1 MGGYF
6 STISKPQVDVKKGN
20 IVSPNSN
27 DGIKTTNDVSFT
39 PNVTKIEEGAAK
51 KAAAAKKVE
60 AATEGAS
67 KIAAAAREGEVEKV
81 EAAREGE
88 VEKVEAAT
96 EAATEGAEGAEE
108 AASKTIS
115 PNTTKEQPEQVITNG
130 KKYGDI
136 NFISWYCTV
145 LSRFA
150 YMIDKDFIT
159 YYYKVFGPVIP
170 VKLLETMNDYIK
182 TIDSAG
188 DDLTYFLEDYKMFKT
203 IPNYTAGN
211 FKLSLGNDINL
222 ELSTHKHKYSD
233 TEVGNYINFIPL
245 SEIVNAVIDE
255 IPVNLTPLLTSNQ
268 LKIIGNAKAI
278 NHAND
283 NESKEIQVGGSSNDY
298 LKYISIATS
307 NYGEIYVSCDTRFPN
322 MINVLFRGTYS
333 PKTLAS
339 YSKITSAWSYTM
351 GYSYADTE
359 EKYLYGIFK
368 LLADIIH
375 TLFNAIIYLVE
386 THLIPKINETDPTSK
401 ITLITTGHSLGGALT
416 TIFSYVWAEHIR
428 GIYENTKD
436 DEDKDKPEYKTMA
449 RINKNI
455 VCLSLAAPRVMNPD
469 LANYFC
475 LTHIMKDVYFKR
487 LTTRGDPIPT
497 QPSSVLNYAHPC
509 SSSNVKSSVKALSS
523 GFKNLFRKPTDTST
537 KIRDTHKEV
546 LEKRKKISED
556 CDTHYSLSLN
566 TNVPKYNSDL
576 KCSNV
581 KTNYIDVMDGL
592 FHVIY
597 LDISF
602 RGAIYLGR
610 FLAKYAA
617 AWSTALTLT
626 NITYEVPR
634 TNDFFGS
641 TVCRL
646 VFYDGGKKTSN
657 LFFSLDTVRN
667 IPKTVASR
675 GYEAVNPFASG
686 KLVEDVFMNYKSFN
700 RVIVDV
706 NKNNFNLPIDKSP
719 ADKWGLSGIKFVA
732 GKYTQLANAVTL
744 GVVKND
750 TSPDTNR
757 GIWIPF
763 TRPKDNDSGYNTELT
778 NFFMTNINK
787 DGSKSKFG
795 EGIEMTVSNK
805 PPPSVI
811 VMTKEEAQK
820 DTNFEVP
827 EKTDSAKT
835 GGSRRIQKRS
845 KQNKTNRR
853 KGRRQNKSKR
863 RNKIISKRHNKT
875 RK

>member
-1 MGGYF
+1 MGATT
-6 STISKPQVDVKKGN
+6 SIPLVIQKVDTTTGNKKF
-20 IVSPNSN
+20 VPVETES
-27 DGIKTTNDVSFT
+27 
-39 PNVTKIEEGAAK
+39 AK
-51 KAAAAKKVE
+51 
-60 AATEGAS
+60 
-67 KIAAAAREGEVEKV
+67 
-81 EAAREGE
+81 
-88 VEKVEAAT
+88 
-96 EAATEGAEGAEE
+96 AEGAKAEAAGAE
-108 AASKTIS
+108 VAEGAKAEAAGAEVAEGAKAEAAGAEVAASKT
-115 PNTTKEQPEQVITNG
+115 PATPAATVEVPPEQVITNE

-170 VKLLETMNDYIK
+170 VDLLKAMNEYIK

-188 DDLTYFLEDYKMFKT
+188 DELTYFLEDYKMFKD
-203 IPNYTAGN
+203 IPDYTADK

-222 ELSTHKHKYSD
+222 ELFTHKHKYSK
-233 TEVGNYINFIPL
+233 TEEGNYINFIQL

-255 IPVNLTPLLTSNQ
+255 IPLNLTPLLTPNQ

-278 NHAND
+278 NHATD
-283 NESKEIQVGGSSNDY
+283 TTSQETQLGGGSNDY

-339 YSKITSAWSYTM
+339 YSKLTSAWSYTM

-386 THLIPKINETDPTSK
+386 THLIPEIIDSN

-428 GIYENTKD
+428 GIYKNTKD
-436 DEDKDKPEYKTMA
+436 KDKNKPEYIAMS

-455 VCLSLAAPRVMNPD
+455 VCISLGAPRVMNPD

-487 LTTRGDPIPT
+487 LTTRGDPIPAL
-497 QPSSVLNYAHPC
+497 PSSVLNYAHPC
-509 SSSNVKSSVKALSS
+509 SSSNVKSSAKALAS

-546 LEKRKKISED
+546 LEKRKEISED
-556 CDTHYSLSLN
+556 CDTHFDFTLN
-566 TNVPKYNSDL
+566 TNVPQYNSDL

-581 KTNYIDVMDGL
+581 KTNYIDVLEGL
-592 FHVIY
+592 FHTIY

-602 RGAIYLGR
+602 RGAIYLGK
-610 FLAKYAA
+610 FAAKYAA
-617 AWSTALTLT
+617 AWSTALT
-626 NITYEVPR
+626 NITFEVPR
-634 TNDFFGS
+634 TNDAFGS

-646 VFYDGGKKTSN
+646 VFYDGGQNTSN

-686 KLVEDVFMNYKSFN
+686 KLVEDVFMNYKSFTD
-700 RVIVDV
+700 VIKYSIFD
-706 NKNNFNLPIDKSP
+706 LLIDKSP
-719 ADKWGLSGIKFVA
+719 ADTWLLNTGLSKIL
-732 GKYTQLANAVTL
+732 TVT
-744 GVVKND
+744 GTNKGNWISFKRPNVND
-750 TSPDTNR
+750 LD
-757 GIWIPF
+757 
-763 TRPKDNDSGYNTELT
+763 YNTELT

-787 DGSKSKFG
+787 NGSESQLEK
-795 EGIEMTVSNK
+795 GIEMTLLKGS
-805 PPPSVI
+805 PPSVI
-811 VMTKEEAQK
+811 ALTTKQFESDE
-820 DTNFEVP
+820 NFEVP
-827 EKTDSAKT
+827 DKPVNKEPIT

-845 KQNKTNRR
+845 KQNKTNRI

-863 RNKIISKRHNKT
+863 RNKRISKRHNKT

>member
-1 MGGYF
+1 MGGSL
-6 STISKPQVDVKKGN
+6 STPSRPPVE
-20 IVSPNSN
+20 
-27 DGIKTTNDVSFT
+27 IKTDSSTGQPMVTEALEEAPEAGAST
-39 PNVTKIEEGAAK
+39 P
-51 KAAAAKKVE
+51 AAATTEKTTL
-60 AATEGAS
+60 AAP
-67 KIAAAAREGEVEKV
+67 
-81 EAAREGE
+81 
-88 VEKVEAAT
+88 
-96 EAATEGAEGAEE
+96 
-108 AASKTIS
+108 ASKT
-115 PNTTKEQPEQVITNG
+115 TEAKVITNE

-170 VKLLETMNDYIK
+170 VDLLTAMNDYIK

-188 DDLTYFLEDYKMFKT
+188 DELTYFLEDYKMFKD
-203 IPNYTAGN
+203 IPNYESSN
-211 FKLSLGNDINL
+211 FNLSVGNDTNL
-222 ELSTHKHKYSD
+222 ELSTHKHKYNE
-233 TEVGNYINFIPL
+233 TEQGNYIDFIQL
-245 SEIVNAVIDE
+245 SAIVNAVIDE
-255 IPVNLTPLLTSNQ
+255 IPLNLTPLLTPDQ
-268 LKIIGNAKAI
+268 LKIIGIAKAI
-278 NHAND
+278 NRAND
-283 NESKEIQVGGSSNDY
+283 NKSQSPTIMVGGNQNDY

-339 YSKITSAWSYTM
+339 YSKLTSAWSYTM

-386 THLIPKINETDPTSK
+386 THLIPNIEDNSN

-428 GIYENTKD
+428 GIYENTKNG
-436 DEDKDKPEYKTMA
+436 DKPEYTAMS

-455 VCLSLAAPRVMNPD
+455 VCISLGAPRVMNPD

-487 LTTRGDPIPT
+487 LTTRGDPIPAL
-497 QPSSVLNYAHPC
+497 PSSVLNYAHPC
-509 SSSNVKSSVKALSS
+509 SSSNVKSSAKTLSS
-523 GFKNLFRKPTDTST
+523 GFKNLFRTPTTKST
-537 KIRDTHKEV
+537 EIRDTHQKV
-546 LEKRKKISED
+546 LETRKKISED
-556 CDTHYSLSLN
+556 CDAHYDFTLN
-566 TNVPKYNSDL
+566 TNVPQYNSDL

-581 KTNYIDVMDGL
+581 KTNYIDVIEGL
-592 FHVIY
+592 FHTIY

-602 RGAIYLGR
+602 RGAIYLGK
-610 FLAKYAA
+610 FAAKYAA
-617 AWSTALTLT
+617 AWSTALTKLT
-626 NITYEVPR
+626 FEVPR
-634 TNDFFGS
+634 TNDAFGS

-646 VFYDGGKKTSN
+646 VFYNGGLNTYN
-657 LFFSLDTVRN
+657 VFFNLDTVRN

-686 KLVEDVFMNYKSFN
+686 KLVEDVFMNYKSFKD
-700 RVIVDV
+700 VIVKKTTFD
-706 NKNNFNLPIDKSP
+706 LPIDKSP
-719 ADKWGLSGIKFVA
+719 ADKWGLSLLKIA
-732 GKYTQLANAVTL
+732 TL
-744 GVVKND
+744 
-750 TSPDTNR
+750 SATNE
-757 GIWIPF
+757 GLWIPF
-763 TRPKDNDSGYNTELT
+763 MRPDVNEVGYNTELT
-778 NFFMTNINK
+778 NFFMTNKNK
-787 DGSKSKFG
+787 NGSKSKFG
-795 EGIEMTVSNK
+795 EGSKMQVLTEN
-805 PPPSVI
+805 PPSNLVL
-811 VMTKEEAQK
+811 TADEAK
-820 DTNFEVP
+820 IETDFEVP

-835 GGSRRIQKRS
+835 GGSRRVQKRS

-863 RNKIISKRHNKT
+863 RNKRISKRHNKT

>member
-1 MGGYF
+1 MDF
-6 STISKPQVDVKKGN
+6 FKTPTKPPVVVTEDPSTGQPMVTVAKEEAPEAGASTPAAATTE
-20 IVSPNSN
+20 
-27 DGIKTTNDVSFT
+27 KTTL
-39 PNVTKIEEGAAK
+39 AAPV
-51 KAAAAKKVE
+51 APV
-60 AATEGAS
+60 AATTPKAV
-67 KIAAAAREGEVEKV
+67 AP
-81 EAAREGE
+81 
-88 VEKVEAAT
+88 
-96 EAATEGAEGAEE
+96 
-108 AASKTIS
+108 ASKT
-115 PNTTKEQPEQVITNG
+115 TEAKVITNE

-170 VKLLETMNDYIK
+170 VDLLTAMNDYIK

-188 DDLTYFLEDYKMFKT
+188 DELTYFLEDYKMFKD
-203 IPNYTAGN
+203 IPNYESSN
-211 FKLSLGNDINL
+211 FNLSVGNDTNL
-222 ELSTHKHKYSD
+222 ELSTHKHKYNE
-233 TEVGNYINFIPL
+233 TEQGNYIDFIQL
-245 SEIVNAVIDE
+245 SAIVNAVIDE
-255 IPVNLTPLLTSNQ
+255 IPLNLTPLLTPDQ

-278 NHAND
+278 NRAND
-283 NESKEIQVGGSSNDY
+283 NKSQSPTIMVGGNQNDY

-339 YSKITSAWSYTM
+339 YSKLTSAWSYT
-351 GYSYADTE
+351 DTE

-368 LLADIIH
+368 LIADIIH

-386 THLIPKINETDPTSK
+386 THLIPKIDKSDK

-428 GIYENTKD
+428 GIYENTKNG
-436 DEDKDKPEYKTMA
+436 DKPEYTAMS

-455 VCLSLAAPRVMNPD
+455 VCISLGAPRVMNPD

-487 LTTRGDPIPT
+487 LTTRGDPIPAL
-497 QPSSVLNYAHPC
+497 PSSVLNYAHPC
-509 SSSNVKSSVKALSS
+509 SSSNVKSSANALAS
-523 GFKNLFRKPTDTST
+523 GFKNLFRTPTNKST
-537 KIRDTHKEV
+537 EIRDTHKEV

-556 CDTHYSLSLN
+556 CDTHYDYTLN
-566 TNVPKYNSDL
+566 TNVPQYNSDL

-581 KTNYIDVMDGL
+581 KTNYIDVPEGL
-592 FHVIY
+592 FHTIY

-602 RGAIYLGR
+602 RGAIYLGK
-610 FLAKYAA
+610 FAAKYAA
-617 AWSTALTLT
+617 AWSTALTNVT
-626 NITYEVPR
+626 FEVPR
-634 TNDFFGS
+634 TNDAFGS

-646 VFYDGGKKTSN
+646 VFYDGGQNTSN

-686 KLVEDVFMNYKSFN
+686 KLVEDVFMNYKSFKD
-700 RVIVDV
+700 VIV
-706 NKNNFNLPIDKSP
+706 KNTTFDLPIDKSP
-719 ADKWGLSGIKFVA
+719 ADKWGLSLLKIA
-732 GKYTQLANAVTL
+732 TL
-744 GVVKND
+744 
-750 TSPDTNR
+750 SATNE
-757 GIWIPF
+757 GLWIPF
-763 TRPKDNDSGYNTELT
+763 MRPDVNEVGYNTELT

-787 DGSKSKFG
+787 NGSASKFG
-795 EGIEMTVSNK
+795 EGIKMTVLEK
-805 PPPSVI
+805 QPPSAIVI
-811 VMTKEEAQK
+811 TKAEAQSDK
-820 DTNFEVP
+820 DLEVP
-827 EKTDSAKT
+827 EKNESDKT
-835 GGSRRIQKRS
+835 GGSRRVQKRS

-863 RNKIISKRHNKT
+863 RNKRISKRHNKT